1 MKTKKNYSIIYFFLL
16 QIRRNKGN
24 LPAAELDIQWTTKR
38 EVELEDRTLTESNE
52 KLERNLNVSIERDEE
67 TEDFLSADW
76 AIAEKDTEVTAA
88 IAKGEEEEN
97 PNSALLYRK

>member
-1 MKTKKNYSIIYFFLL
+1 M
-16 QIRRNKGN
+16 
-24 LPAAELDIQWTTKR
+24 
-38 EVELEDRTLTESNE
+38 ELEDRTLTESNE

-67 TEDFLSADW
+67 TEDFLSGDW

-88 IAKGEEEEN
+88 IAKGKEEEN